1 MRNIPLVCFITS
13 LLGLAGCYSSSEQV
27 GADQVGAAPA
37 PAPAS
42 ATDQRAASEN
52 VPAVSA
58 QSDSAPAQPQATTG
72 SAAGTA
78 PTPAVPNTQP
88 AR

>member
-37 PAPAS
+37 PAS
-42 ATDQRAASEN
+42 TTDQRAASAN

-78 PTPAVPNTQP
+78 PTPAAPNTQP